1 MIPVN
6 TQPQLA
12 SPQPRFTGEEQS
24 KQNELTERKPLLP
37 NSTEFFD
44 NDLTEEKREALLSK
58 VRSIYAELLSR
69 SQVTVNA
76 VSRMTGTTH
85 HVVKTALLTSG
96 KSLSA
101 VLDYLDK
108 RSKLGSVLSTIHKMS
123 AEDKEQLRKELGF

>member
-12 SPQPRFTGEEQS
+12 SPQPRFMGEAKTED
-24 KQNELTERKPLLP
+24 KTERKPLLP

-44 NDLTEEKREALLSK
+44 NDLTEEKRKALLSR
-58 VRSIYAELLSR
+58 VQAIYAELLSR

-76 VSRMTGTTH
+76 VSRMTGVTH

-101 VLDYLDK
+101 LLDYLDK
-108 RSKLGSVLSTIHKMS
+108 RSKLGSVLSAIHKMS